1 MIESYRSFRNS
12 LLRVE
17 QRYQCCQGN
26 SEEENRYKHFRHG
39 GRTALH
45 SAASYNRPYIQQLLP
60 FPVIDVNKPDAVLK
74 WTPQIHAE
82 RNKSWMVMD
91 ILLQNSANPEDIYLI
106 DVKLKPGNRYRQ
118 LFSNVRQKDT

>member
-1 MIESYRSFRNS
+1 M
-12 LLRVE
+12 
-17 QRYQCCQGN
+17 
-26 SEEENRYKHFRHG
+26 
-39 GRTALH
+39 H